1 MALEGQSVGGS
12 ITSKCSLDINAGKY
26 CNFKKISMETTGT
39 SIVEVDIPNVCKN
52 TTFMLRFAAVTQC
65 DG

>member
-1 MALEGQSVGGS
+1 M
-12 ITSKCSLDINAGKY
+12 DINAGRY

-52 TTFMLRFAAVTQC
+52 TTFMLRFAAMTQC